1 MDERVAFDALSVSKS
16 LSRQRLPRAEQRRRR
31 DGSRW
36 AGDQRQRHPRR
47 LLPIGVERLISKRL
61 VERDSEIAAA
71 VEAILNRYE
80 SKRTVATVTTELV
93 DFLSFCRS
101 RHTEPFGAR
110 ARDLVSAWIA
120 DTRERWAPL
129 TRRRAITS
137 VRTLYDELA
146 ERSLY
151 LGPNPTKRMP
161 RISAEPR
168 NDPAA
173 LTPEEVRALLAEMD
187 RRVEAAAAV
196 ADRGQRL
203 RALRDRLAVNILLY
217 CGLRIAE
224 LCALRWQDRINY
236 GRHHVLA
243 ILGKGN
249 KPAKVK
255 VNAVLEKLLDAYRAE
270 FTKLGELS
278 GTGVLSSNGLKIR
291 SSDPIFFGLVIAGGI
306 WPPSVRRA
314 AGAIQPWGARTAA
327 KMVDEALA
335 VIGRDEARTGPHLL
349 RRTSGTLVYEA
360 THDLYLTQMHLRHAS
375 PATTSRHYIRQ
386 ADPFADS
393 GIDHLDFSE
402 TRRSIAR

>member
-1 MDERVAFDALSVSKS
+1 MA
-16 LSRQRLPRAEQRRRR
+16 
-31 DGSRW
+31 
-36 AGDQRQRHPRR
+36 H
-47 LLPIGVERLISKRL
+47 
-61 VERDSEIAAA
+61 
-71 VEAILNRYE
+71 
-80 SKRTVATVTTELV
+80 
-93 DFLSFCRS
+93 
-101 RHTEPFGAR
+101 R

-151 LGPNPTKRMP
+151 LGPNPTKRIP

-187 RRVEAAAAV
+187 RRVEAAADV

-224 LCALRWQDRINY
+224 LCALRWQDRINH
-236 GRHHVLA
+236 GHHRVLA
-243 ILGKGN
+243 VLGKGN

-255 VNAVLEKLLDAYRAE
+255 VNAVLEDLLDAYRAE
-270 FTKLGELS
+270 LTGLGDLTALGEPS
-278 GTGVLSSNGLKIR
+278 GIGDLGSNSLKIR
-291 SSDPIFFGLVIAGGI
+291 SSDPIFFGLVIAGRV
-306 WPPSVRRA
+306 WPPSVRRV
-314 AGAIQPWGARTAA
+314 AGAIQPWGTRTAA

-386 ADPFADS
+386 ADPFADV
-393 GIDHLDFSE
+393 GIAHLDFNSE
-402 TRRSIAR
+402 A